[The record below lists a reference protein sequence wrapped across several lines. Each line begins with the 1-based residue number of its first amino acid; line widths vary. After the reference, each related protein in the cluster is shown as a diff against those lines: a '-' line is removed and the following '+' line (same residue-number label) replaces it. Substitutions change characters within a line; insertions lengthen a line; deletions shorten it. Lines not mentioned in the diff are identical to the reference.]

1 MQHIPEEDRNRI
13 YELADEY
20 GVHPSVVR
28 SLYDLMSN
36 ELYDGIPVSLEDLLD
51 FTDDT
56 SCLYL
61 ENGLY

>member
-1 MQHIPEEDRNRI
+1 MQNIPEEDRNRI
-13 YELADEY
+13 Y
-20 GVHPSVVR
+20 G
-28 SLYDLMSN
+28 
-36 ELYDGIPVSLEDLLD
+36 LYDGIPVSLEDLLD